1 MAKEYDVIIVGS
13 DEFMPL
19 WYILAVDKTSKRNTV
34 ELSNIFYES
43 GKFDFSEPDI
53 LVEYTLDCENDPLF
67 PNQWNLKNTGQSGG
81 ISGMDIAACQAWDI
95 TKGCQNITVAVFDQ
109 GLEFNHPDFGSFS
122 TQSFDAQ
129 TGTLGSQ
136 VRGYHGVFVA
146 GIIAAQ
152 HNNIGISGVS
162 PNITLMSIS
171 ESFANTPGF
180 SQRLAS
186 GINFAWNNGA
196 DIIQNS
202 WSSNNIIQPQFVQ
215 DAINL
220 AANSGRG
227 GLGCI
232 IVHATGN
239 DQQNTIN
246 FPSNLPSVIAV
257 GSINR
262 NGIRANLSNYGTGID
277 LVAGGED
284 IYSTDRIGTL
294 GINTQTS
301 PNGDYAVA
309 SGTSFA
315 APQIAGTAALILSM
329 NPSLPAIQVKN
340 IIESTADKIPGYFYA
355 MGAGENLSLSW
366 NSQVGYGKANTF
378 KALEAVFKD
387 NIVGPNL
394 LCSTNSFTVQNLPQ
408 GYSVAS
414 WSVSPSR
421 LFSGSTSGT
430 GSSAI
435 LSPFHMNSSGQ
446 ATITFTVTTACGT
459 ITIPKTFWVGK
470 PAIPGAIT
478 GNTTPGPGSYT
489 PYYINNLPAGATSMS

>member
-1 MAKEYDVIIVGS
+1 LAFDILGQETYFYNGNKKVTIKEDHSKKYITFNSGNLKEFSKNITFFSEVIPISIPSSIRKSEFEVFANHNFWSIITSDTYSDFTSSSEVQYNSPIYRIDDQEVIISHYFYVKLKTGNDDKKLLDMAKEYDVIIVGS

-232 IVHATGN
+232 IVHSTGN

-246 FPSNLPSVIAV
+246 FPSNLPNVIAV

-284 IYSTDRIGTL
+284 IYSTDRLGTL
-294 GINTQTS
+294 GINTHTS
-301 PNGDYAVA
+301 PNA
-309 SGTSFA
+309 
-315 APQIAGTAALILSM
+315 
-329 NPSLPAIQVKN
+329 
-340 IIESTADKIPGYFYA
+340 
-355 MGAGENLSLSW
+355 
-366 NSQVGYGKANTF
+366 
-378 KALEAVFKD
+378 
-387 NIVGPNL
+387 
-394 LCSTNSFTVQNLPQ
+394 
-408 GYSVAS
+408 
-414 WSVSPSR
+414 
-421 LFSGSTSGT
+421 
-430 GSSAI
+430 
-435 LSPFHMNSSGQ
+435 
-446 ATITFTVTTACGT
+446 
-459 ITIPKTFWVGK
+459 
-470 PAIPGAIT
+470 
-478 GNTTPGPGSYT
+478 
-489 PYYINNLPAGATSMS
+489 